1 MAQHKAL
8 GRGLDALLKPAA
20 PAGAPAGAESDGGAA
35 KIPVDKIRANRSQ
48 PRRHFAEEALK
59 ELAESIK
66 VHGLAQPLLVSRS
79 AVPGEYEL
87 VAGERRL
94 RAAKLAGLA
103 EVPCVIRAVTDRER
117 HELSLIEN
125 LQRQDLNAVEEAES
139 IRKLMTEHSL
149 TQEEVARALGR
160 SRPAVAN
167 KLRLLELPEDVR
179 RAVIEGRLSEGHAR
193 AILGVEDA
201 ARRSELGRR
210 VVSGHMTVREVE
222 TLVADWASAR
232 REGRVK
238 LAKKKDADVRH
249 LEEDLQKS
257 LGRRVELQAKGKS
270 KGWLRLEFYSLDD
283 LDRLI
288 KALKKTA
295 HGK

>member
-1 MAQHKAL
+1 MAHKAL

-20 PAGAPAGAESDGGAA
+20 PAGGAPESANADGAA
-35 KIPVDKIRANRSQ
+35 KIPVDKIRPNRAQ
-48 PRRHFAEEALK
+48 PRVHFAEEALR
-59 ELAESIK
+59 ELADSIRI
-66 VHGLAQPLLVSRS
+66 HGLAQPLLVSRS

-94 RAAKLAGLA
+94 RAAKLAGLS
-103 EVPCVIRAVTDRER
+103 EVPCVIRAVSERER

-125 LQRQDLNAVEEAES
+125 LQRQDLNAIEEAES
-139 IRKLMTEHSL
+139 IRKLMAEYSL
-149 TQEEVARALGR
+149 TQEDVAKALGR

-167 KLRLLELPEDVR
+167 KLRLLDLPDDIR
-179 RAVIEGRLSEGHAR
+179 LAVMEGRLSEGHAR

-201 ARRSELGRR
+201 KRQIELGRR
-210 VVSGHMTVREVE
+210 VMADRLTVRDVE
-222 TLVADWASAR
+222 KIVADWSSAR

-238 LAKKKDADVRH
+238 SAPRKDADVRH

-257 LGRRVELQAKGKS
+257 LGRRVEVQAQGKD
-270 KGWLRLEFYSLDD
+270 KGWLRLAFYSLDD

-288 KALKKTA
+288 KILKRK
-295 HGK
+295 